1 MSYHGETVEKNL
13 DLCVCVCERER
24 ERERFIG
31 NTFLIIFTGC
41 QLLLESL
48 LTVSWELLKHF
59 LNASQKFQKHF
70 TKAYPEFFY
79 LFNLKFQNF

>member
-13 DLCVCVCERER
+13 DLCVCVCVCVCVRER

-48 LTVSWELLKHF
+48 LTVS
-59 LNASQKFQKHF
+59 
-70 TKAYPEFFY
+70 
-79 LFNLKFQNF
+79 